1 MSSSS
6 STLARERRAASVLL
20 APLAIA
26 FVVFF
31 ALPIVL
37 AAVQSFQETK
47 VSGGLGLGGE
57 TTVFAGL
64 DNYVAVLSDS
74 AILRGFLRVL
84 LLGVIQVPVMMALAI
99 LMALLFDAGIIWGRR
114 FFQTAA
120 FLPHAIPGVIAALV
134 WGALYLPQI
143 SPIVKG
149 LAALGI
155 HANFLGRNTVLFS
168 VMNITTWEWI
178 GYNMIILYAA
188 LQSIPREILES
199 ARVEGAN
206 GLRIALNI
214 KLPLVVP
221 ALVITLA
228 FSVIGSLQQFAAPVV
243 LSTVT
248 SEVDSKFTPN
258 LAVFTL
264 ASGNGVT
271 QRASALA
278 MVIALLAFVLSF
290 AVLRIRDRTE
300 SAR

>member
-1 MSSSS
+1 MTRSA
-6 STLARERRAASVLL
+6 STYVRERRAAWVLL
-20 APLAIA
+20 APLALA
-26 FVVFF
+26 FTVFF

-47 VSGGLGLGGE
+47 VAGGLGVGG
-57 TTVFAGL
+57 TSTVFAGL
-64 DNYVAVLSDS
+64 DNYTAVLTDG
-74 AILRGFLRVL
+74 AVLHGFVRVL
-84 LLGVIQVPVMMALAI
+84 LIGVIQVPVMLAIAI
-99 LMALLFDAGIIWGRR
+99 LMALIFDAGIIWGRQ

-149 LAALGI
+149 LAALGV
-155 HANFLGRNTVLFS
+155 HVSFLGSHSVLFS
-168 VMNITTWEWI
+168 IMNITTWEWI

-199 ARVEGAN
+199 ARVEGA
-206 GLRIALNI
+206 GGMRIAVSI

-228 FSVIGSLQQFAAPVV
+228 FSVIGSLQQFAAPAV
-243 LSTVT
+243 LSTFT

-264 ASGNGVT
+264 ATGNGVT

-278 MVIALLAFVLSF
+278 VVIALLAFGLSF

-300 SAR
+300 STR

>member
-1 MSSSS
+1 MTRAA
-6 STLARERRAASVLL
+6 STHTSERRAAWVLL

-26 FVVFF
+26 FTVFF

-37 AAVQSFQETK
+37 ATIQSFQKTQ
-47 VSGGLGLGGE
+47 VAGGLGVGGT

-64 DNYVAVLSDS
+64 ENYTAVLTDR
-74 AILRGFLRVL
+74 AILDGFGRVL
-84 LLGVIQVPVMMALAI
+84 LIGVVQVPVMLAIAI
-99 LMALLFDAGIIWGRR
+99 LMALLFDAGIIWGRQ

-149 LAALGI
+149 LAALGV
-155 HANFLGRNTVLFS
+155 HVDFLGKHSVLFA
-168 VMNITTWEWI
+168 VMNISTWEWI

-199 ARVEGAN
+199 ARVEGA
-206 GLRIALNI
+206 GGFRTAVSI
-214 KLPLVVP
+214 KLPLIVP

-228 FSVIGSLQQFAAPVV
+228 FSVIGSLQQFAAPAV

-258 LAVFTL
+258 LAVFNL
-264 ASGNGVT
+264 ATGNGVT

-278 MVIALLAFVLSF
+278 MVVAVLAFVLSF
-290 AVLRIRDRTE
+290 TVLRIRDRTE
-300 SAR
+300 SRR

>member
-1 MSSSS
+1 M
-6 STLARERRAASVLL
+6 AWALL

-26 FVVFF
+26 FGVFF
-31 ALPIVL
+31 ALPFVL
-37 AAVQSFQETK
+37 AAIASFQETK
-47 VSGGLGLGGE
+47 VSGGLGVGAE
-57 TTVFAGL
+57 STVFAGFG
-64 DNYVAVLSDS
+64 NYAAVLTDS

-84 LLGVIQVPVMMALAI
+84 LLGVVQVPVMMAIAI
-99 LMALLFDAGIIWGRR
+99 LMALIFDAGIIWGRR

-149 LAALGI
+149 LAAIGI
-155 HANFLGRNTVLFS
+155 KVNFLGPNTVLLS
-168 VMNITTWEWI
+168 VMNITNWEWT

-199 ARVEGAN
+199 ARVEGA
-206 GLRIALNI
+206 GGIRIALDI
-214 KLPLVVP
+214 KLPLIVP

-243 LSTVT
+243 LSTFT
-248 SEVDSKFTPN
+248 SNVDSKFTPN

-264 ASGNGVT
+264 ATGNGVT

-290 AVLRIRDRTE
+290 VVLRIRDRTE

>member
-1 MSSSS
+1 M
-6 STLARERRAASVLL
+6 AWALL

-26 FVVFF
+26 FGVFF

-37 AAVQSFQETK
+37 AAIASFQETK
-47 VSGGLGLGGE
+47 VSRGLGVGKE
-57 TTVFAGL
+57 STVFAGFG
-64 DNYVAVLSDS
+64 NYAAVLTDS

-84 LLGVIQVPVMMALAI
+84 LLGVVQVPVMMAIAI
-99 LMALLFDAGIIWGRR
+99 LMALIFDAGIIWGRR

-149 LAALGI
+149 LAAIGI
-155 HANFLGRNTVLFS
+155 EVNFLGPNTVLLS
-168 VMNITTWEWI
+168 VMNITNWEWT

-199 ARVEGAN
+199 ARVEGA
-206 GLRIALNI
+206 GGIRIALDI
-214 KLPLVVP
+214 KLPLIVP

-243 LSTVT
+243 LSTFT
-248 SEVDSKFTPN
+248 SNVDSKFTPN

-264 ASGNGVT
+264 ATGNGVT

-290 AVLRIRDRTE
+290 VVLRIRDRTE